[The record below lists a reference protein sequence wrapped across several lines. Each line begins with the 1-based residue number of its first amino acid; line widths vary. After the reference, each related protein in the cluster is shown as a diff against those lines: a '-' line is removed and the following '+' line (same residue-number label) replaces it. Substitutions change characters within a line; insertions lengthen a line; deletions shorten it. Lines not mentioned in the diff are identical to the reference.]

1 MSSSR
6 DERRQQPTPKGAYQR
21 EEAVQPRGTVGG
33 PSAPPARDRAE
44 SHGTNDVVLL
54 EKVLERE
61 NLRQAL
67 KRIEQKPKAAP
78 GADGMTVRELR
89 PYLAQHWERI
99 RAEIL
104 AGTYEPQPVRRA
116 EIPKPNGG
124 GKRALGIPR
133 VLDRFL
139 QQALLQVLTPIFDPY
154 FSPHSYAFRRG
165 KNGHQA
171 VRAAQG
177 YIQAGYTFVVDLD
190 LEKFFDRVNH
200 DKLMARVARRV
211 KDKRVLKLIR
221 KYLESGVMINGVVRE
236 SEEGTPQ
243 GGPLSP
249 LLSNIMLD
257 DLDKELEKRGH
268 QFVRYA
274 DDCNIYVRSRRAG
287 ERVMKSVRGFLEG
300 DLSLRVNEAKSA
312 VDYPQRRKFL
322 GFSFFRRK
330 GEVKIRLAPQSV
342 QRVKENIREFTNRT
356 RALAMAERIRLL
368 NQKLRGW
375 VTYFALAEVTTIWQE
390 LDGWMRRRLRM
401 CLWKQWK
408 RVRTRFRELQA
419 HGLRRKA
426 AWMIANTRKGH
437 WCIAETP
444 QLHQALGNAY
454 WRAQGL
460 ISLKESYD
468 VARNTMRTA

>member
-6 DERRQQPTPKGAYQR
+6 GERRQQPTPEGAYR
-21 EEAVQPRGTVGG
+21 RKVAVQPRGAVGG

-44 SHGTNDVVLL
+44 SHGTDDVALL

-78 GADGMTVRELR
+78 GVDGMTVRELR
-89 PYLAQHWERI
+89 PYLEQHWERI

-124 GKRALGIPR
+124 GMRELGIPR

-139 QQALLQVLTPIFDPY
+139 QQALLQVLTPIFDPH
-154 FSPHSYAFRRG
+154 FSPHSYAYRKG

-171 VRAAQG
+171 VKAAQRF
-177 YIQAGYTFVVDLD
+177 IQDGYTWVVDLD
-190 LEKFFDRVNH
+190 LSKFFDRVNH

-221 KYLESGVMINGVVRE
+221 KYLEAGVMANGVVRE
-236 SEEGTPQ
+236 TEEGTPQ

-274 DDCNIYVRSRRAG
+274 DDCNIYVRSHRAG
-287 ERVMKSVRGFLEG
+287 ERVMKSVRSFLEG

-312 VDYPQRRKFL
+312 VDRPIRRKFL
-322 GFSFFRRK
+322 GFSFFRHK
-330 GEVKIRLAPQSV
+330 GKVKIRLAPQSV
-342 QRVKENIREFTNRT
+342 QRVKDTIRELTNRT
-356 RALAMAERIRLL
+356 RGMSMAERIRHL
-368 NQKLRGW
+368 NEKLG
-375 VTYFALAEVTTIWQE
+375 
-390 LDGWMRRRLRM
+390 GWMI
-401 CLWKQWK
+401 
-408 RVRTRFRELQA
+408 T
-419 HGLRRKA
+419 
-426 AWMIANTRKGH
+426 
-437 WCIAETP
+437 
-444 QLHQALGNAY
+444 
-454 WRAQGL
+454 
-460 ISLKESYD
+460 SL
-468 VARNTMRTA
+468 

>member
-6 DERRQQPTPKGAYQR
+6 GERRQQPTPEGAYR
-21 EEAVQPRGTVGG
+21 RKVAVQPQGAVGG

-44 SHGTNDVVLL
+44 SHGTNDVTLL
-54 EKVLERE
+54 ERVLERE

-67 KRIEQKPKAAP
+67 KRIEKKPKAAP
-78 GADGMTVRELR
+78 GVDGMTVRELR
-89 PYLAQHWERI
+89 PYLSQHWERI

-104 AGTYEPQPVRRA
+104 GGTYEPQPVRRV

-124 GKRALGIPR
+124 KRMLGIPR

-154 FSPHSYAFRRG
+154 FSSHSYAFRQG
-165 KNGHQA
+165 KDPHQA
-171 VRAAQG
+171 VRAAQR
-177 YIQAGYTFVVDLD
+177 YIQEGYAFVVDLD

-211 KDKRVLKLIR
+211 KDKRVLRLLR
-221 KYLESGVMINGVVRE
+221 KYLESGVMIDGVVRE
-236 SEEGTPQ
+236 TEEGTPQ

-257 DLDKELEKRGH
+257 DLDKELERRGH
-268 QFVRYA
+268 RFVRYA

-287 ERVMKSVRGFLEG
+287 ERVMRGVKNFLEG
-300 DLSLRVNEAKSA
+300 DLKLRVNEAKSA
-312 VDYPQRRKFL
+312 VDRPSRRKFL
-322 GFSFFRRK
+322 GFSFFRQK
-330 GEVKIRLAPQSV
+330 GQVKIRLAPQSV
-342 QRVKENIREFTNRT
+342 QRVKDKIRECTDRT
-356 RALAMAERIRLL
+356 RSLSMAERITLL
-368 NQKLRGW
+368 NKKLRGW
-375 VTYFALAEVTTIWQE
+375 MQYFAIAEVTTVWAE

-408 RVRTRFRELQA
+408 RIKTRFRELQVL
-419 HGLRRKA
+419 GLKRKA
-426 AWMIANTRKGH
+426 AWTIANTRKGH

-454 WRAQGL
+454 WRTQGL
-460 ISLKESYD
+460 ISLKESYESS
-468 VARNTMRTA
+468 RNAMRTA

>member
-1 MSSSR
+1 M
-6 DERRQQPTPKGAYQR
+6 
-21 EEAVQPRGTVGG
+21 
-33 PSAPPARDRAE
+33 
-44 SHGTNDVVLL
+44 L
-54 EKVLERE
+54 EKVLGRE

-78 GADGMTVRELR
+78 GADGMTARELR
-89 PYLAQHWERI
+89 PYLEQNWERI

-104 AGTYEPQPVRRA
+104 GGTYEPQYVRRA

-139 QQALLQVLTPIFDPY
+139 QQALLQVLTPIFDPH
-154 FSPHSYAFRRG
+154 FSPHSYAFRQGRSG
-165 KNGHQA
+165 QQA
-171 VRAAQG
+171 VKAAQRHIQEG
-177 YIQAGYTFVVDLD
+177 YAYVVDLD

-211 KDKRVLKLIR
+211 KDKRVLRLLR
-221 KYLESGVMINGVVRE
+221 KYLEAGVMINGVVRE
-236 SEEGTPQ
+236 TEEGTPQ

-268 QFVRYA
+268 RFVRYA
-274 DDCNIYVRSRRAG
+274 DDCNIHVRSRRAG
-287 ERVMKSVRGFLEG
+287 ERVMKSVRSFLEG
-300 DLSLRVNEAKSA
+300 DLSLHVNEAKSA
-312 VDYPQRRKFL
+312 VDRPSRRKFL
-322 GFSFFRRK
+322 GFSFFRHK

-342 QRVKENIREFTNRT
+342 QRVKEKIRELTDRT
-356 RALAMAERIRLL
+356 RALSMAERIRSL
-368 NQKLRGW
+368 NKKLGGW
-375 VTYFALAEVTTIWQE
+375 MTYFAIAEVKTVWAE

-408 RVRTRFRELQA
+408 RIRTRFRALQA
-419 HGLRRKA
+419 LGLKRKA
-426 AWMIANTRKGH
+426 AWMIANTRKGY

-444 QLHQALGNAY
+444 QLHQALSNAY

-460 ISLKESYD
+460 ISLKESYEK
-468 VARNTMRTA
+468 ARNTMRTA